1 MNRLFQLLACL
12 LLLAGNSLRSH
23 AAETRAEL
31 TNLAINGGI
40 QDGKARLILEANL
53 RGGGDPNA
61 PTLYATALDHGITV
75 SAQQI
80 QHTAT
85 ATFDLLQ
92 GQPDELL
99 LTLTGPGEIQSVT
112 GEALLDWSVRRETN
126 GLRSLVLRPRKSDK
140 PLPRLTATIVA
151 TAPVAAD
158 VRRQSAP
165 SSLPLLTFSPVH
177 PALSHGHLRITTD
190 PDLDLQTTNTVGIVP
205 LDPRFLP
212 ESLRTPEKPGG
223 PVTLAFRFQ
232 GSAYALS
239 AHIQPADPDA
249 RRVVLRN
256 FQLNGQLDDRTA
268 AFTLTAIASVTD
280 PRGGTVEL
288 LSGSAALADL
298 DAVRDGRIRW
308 ENGRYLGTFD
318 KPGEFPVQLR
328 FNAAVRTSN
337 GWNRVDFRVATATL
351 QPVALAGLP
360 AETQFEFDGA
370 ARPVRT
376 GETFTSHLPPDGTF
390 RLAWKSARP
399 EAEGRLFYAAEMLSQ
414 VTIGPGLMRQVAL
427 LEGKVMQGEMQGL
440 TLDVRGTG
448 NITAVQGLHLL
459 GWELQPGPDANTRR
473 LVLRFNQPRKDGFSL
488 QIQMQAE
495 LPAFPQ
501 SVDAIEIRP
510 QGATRFAGHFRV
522 VNDGAVRLE
531 VLRAAGLSQVAPEQF
546 PESDRTRALLA
557 TAAPQRFV
565 YRFSGADYA
574 LRIQA
579 DNIQPEVSVSQ
590 VLAYHLGETEAS
602 AEAELELDIREAPL
616 REVLVRIPRGFAV
629 ARLTAQ
635 GLSDYFVREPAGEPD
650 SELRLVYAKPI
661 ADRQLIQFRLER
673 NTPLTLTNWTL
684 PRIEVLKA
692 RSTRGHVAVSSDPGL
707 RLTPDRTTGLTDI
720 ATAFFPRKLAGIQS
734 AFRITD
740 PDWQATLRVERLP
753 QSIQADVF
761 HLFSIGEGIAYG
773 SSTMNFFVSGAPVS
787 TFEVSLS
794 DEYFNVEFTGKD
806 LRGNWQRTTN
816 GYRVHL
822 NTPVS
827 GAYTLLA
834 TYERPFKA
842 QGDTLTFTGARPLDA
857 QTEQGHTL
865 VVSAYQFQ
873 VTPSNVSPGLLAL
886 ETAEVPSEYRLFFD
900 APILAAY
907 RYSARPF
914 NLQLSLSPLVQGE
927 TLSLV
932 IDRAALTTRV
942 SKDGEVLT
950 DVRYFIKNRGNP
962 HLRLTL
968 PAGVTLWS
976 ATVNGTTVVPVKDG
990 DASLLPLPQKSDPN
1004 TVQTLDLKLASRS
1017 TDPSRVTAFA
1027 PVAAAPVLLAEW
1039 RIQPDTGRQ
1048 LTYRSGSLTP
1058 AQGFAEPS
1066 ALSVLPHLFSDS
1078 HNRPTLLGILL
1089 LLLTGALACRWS
1101 VQMPNPASSLRRFG
1115 GPFFTAA
1122 FFVFALILGL
1132 QLNHPSPATAQAADT
1147 GLTFLAP
1154 IQQAGSNLHID
1165 LDNRPVNTT
1174 PSFGKAW
1181 PAAFALVAWGLAL
1194 TRNPGFT
1201 RSLAIALG
1209 WTLLAWASLR
1219 LPTDTRPFSLVIA
1232 AFAAIHCVLPAIS
1245 AARRTTSTPPP
1256 PAPTP
1261 TPPDPTPGPSP
1272 TPAAAAALLLG
1283 LSLWA
1288 SSDRLSA
1295 AEPQPALAESIT
1307 HDVRVEEGFA
1317 TATTRIRW
1325 NATRNQS
1332 LPILFDPAVLLRAN
1346 FPTNAL
1352 RLIQAPAGSRRGHHL
1367 LALTNGPVDIDLHFQ
1382 FRTTVRDG
1390 VSGLV
1395 LPTPHGLVNR
1405 LNLTLADLD
1414 VDVSAPDA
1422 VSIDRQNAA
1431 SNATSVRI
1439 ILAPATDPWIA
1450 WRPRSR
1456 DIQREKPV
1464 FYAETTHLF
1473 TPTAGLVEGLHVLQ
1487 IRPAQGQLSELLLD
1501 IPAGA
1506 TITDVADA
1514 NPVPTQAPAA
1524 NGDAQ
1529 QNRPTPAPIVSL
1541 WRFDPDTRRLRITL
1555 APAQSRP
1562 FALVVRS
1569 QIATG
1574 ALPVEQRVEVPT
1586 VVGAAGQVGA
1596 VGIATGNEVQLDSV
1610 TLDTLSPLNLEDYP
1624 AAPVQFLQSRMPGL
1638 GLRRAF
1644 RHTEARGSLTLKA
1657 SAVEPD
1663 IRVETQDTL
1672 SLGEDRTVLASNLK
1686 MTVTR
1691 AGIFRVSFALP
1702 AGLDVESITGPALS
1716 HWTELKSATER
1727 IITLHLKGRTEG
1739 EHPFSINLAGPGTRG
1754 VKSVAVPRLLLRE
1767 ASKQRGQLV
1776 IVPEQGLRL
1785 QVGQRDGVTQL
1796 DPEKAGIR
1804 QKGVLAFRLLQPNWN
1819 LALELEQVDA
1829 WVQVTS
1835 LQHVQVTEAQL
1846 KVTANLRYQIE
1857 NTGLKSLFVRV
1868 PTNATGLRLRGDQV
1882 ADFVAQPNSIT
1893 NGLQLWEVKL
1903 HRRAIGKYDLQA
1915 TWQTPLAEAATN
1927 TVIQG
1932 LLATDAR
1939 LQRGF
1944 VTLQSAGRLQL
1955 STTTLPSA
1963 LQPAEWQSIPRTL
1976 LQDLDTAT
1984 ANLTYRLVEPTFSL
1998 PLGLVRHE
2006 AARLLPARVH
2016 QVTLTSVIS
2025 DEGVMLTQ
2033 ARIEIVPGDK
2043 RLLQLTLP
2051 ADARFWFAFVNQ
2063 NGVYPWRE
2071 QDRILIPLEQ
2081 QSRPDKPTTVEFFYS
2096 SRIGDAASRKLDLA
2110 LNGPKFDLPLE
2121 DITWQVYLNS
2131 KWTLEDW
2138 SGSLQLESTDTGS
2151 TATVDVQS
2159 YLQGEQVQNDAKT
2172 KAAEE
2177 MLQIGNR
2184 LLVEGDPQKARRA
2197 FQNAFGLSTHD
2208 NAFNEDARV
2217 QLHNL
2222 KVQQALVGLNVRQ
2235 AAVAG
2240 ESAPAAGNLRQLR
2253 NRSEANY
2260 TQQEAKDLF
2269 ALNGAADN
2277 ATLEKLAERIIEQQ
2291 DAALP
2296 SPTAIRASIPQQ
2308 GRMLTF
2314 KRSVQVETW
2323 TDLNLHLAARSA
2335 NAPNHVGRFASF
2347 AALALSLTALVRFT
2361 RPPKM

>member
-1 MNRLFQLLACL
+1 M
-12 LLLAGNSLRSH
+12 
-23 AAETRAEL
+23 
-31 TNLAINGGI
+31 
-40 QDGKARLILEANL
+40 
-53 RGGGDPNA
+53 
-61 PTLYATALDHGITV
+61 
-75 SAQQI
+75 
-80 QHTAT
+80 
-85 ATFDLLQ
+85 
-92 GQPDELL
+92 
-99 LTLTGPGEIQSVT
+99 
-112 GEALLDWSVRRETN
+112 
-126 GLRSLVLRPRKSDK
+126 
-140 PLPRLTATIVA
+140 
-151 TAPVAAD
+151 
-158 VRRQSAP
+158 
-165 SSLPLLTFSPVH
+165 
-177 PALSHGHLRITTD
+177 
-190 PDLDLQTTNTVGIVP
+190 
-205 LDPRFLP
+205 
-212 ESLRTPEKPGG
+212 
-223 PVTLAFRFQ
+223 
-232 GSAYALS
+232 
-239 AHIQPADPDA
+239 
-249 RRVVLRN
+249 
-256 FQLNGQLDDRTA
+256 
-268 AFTLTAIASVTD
+268 
-280 PRGGTVEL
+280 
-288 LSGSAALADL
+288 
-298 DAVRDGRIRW
+298 
-308 ENGRYLGTFD
+308 
-318 KPGEFPVQLR
+318 
-328 FNAAVRTSN
+328 
-337 GWNRVDFRVATATL
+337 
-351 QPVALAGLP
+351 
-360 AETQFEFDGA
+360 
-370 ARPVRT
+370 RT
-376 GETFTSHLPPDGTF
+376 GETFTSHLPPDGSF

-427 LEGKVMQGEMQGL
+427 IDGTVMQGEMQGL
-440 TLDVRGTG
+440 TLDVRGPG
-448 NITAVQGLHLL
+448 NITAVQGQHLL
-459 GWELQPGPDANTRR
+459 GWELQPGADANTRR
-473 LVLRFNQPRKDGFSL
+473 LVIRFNQPRKDGFSL
-488 QIQMQAE
+488 QVQMQAE

-501 SVDAIEIRP
+501 AVDAIEIRP

-531 VLRAAGLSQVAPEQF
+531 VVRATGLSQVAPEQF

-565 YRFSGADYA
+565 YRFSGAEYA

-579 DNIQPEVSVSQ
+579 DNILPEVSVSQ

-616 REVLVRIPRGFAV
+616 REVLIRIPRGFAV

-673 NTPLTLTNWTL
+673 NSPLALTNWTL

-707 RLTPDRTTGLTDI
+707 RLTPDRTTGLSDI
-720 ATAFFPRKLAGIQS
+720 ATAFFPRKLAGIQA
-734 AFRITD
+734 AFRLTD
-740 PDWQATLRVERLP
+740 PDWQAILRVERLP
-753 QSIQADVF
+753 QSVQADVF

-787 TFEVSLS
+787 SFEVSLS

-914 NLQLSLSPLVQGE
+914 NLQLNLSPLVQGE

-968 PAGVTLWS
+968 PSGVTLWS

-990 DASLLPLPQKSDPN
+990 EASLIPLPQKSDPN

-1017 TDPSRVTAFA
+1017 PTPGRVTAVA

-1039 RIQPDTGRQ
+1039 HIQPDTGRQ
-1048 LTYRSGSLTP
+1048 LTFLKGSLTP
-1058 AQGFAEPS
+1058 ANGFAEDS
-1066 ALSVLPHLFSDS
+1066 AFTRLPALVQDPR
-1078 HNRPTLLGILL
+1078 NWPTLASLL
-1089 LLLTGALACRWS
+1089 VLVLVSACACRWS
-1101 VQMPNPASSLRRFG
+1101 VLMPDPASRLRRFG
-1115 GPFFTAA
+1115 GPLVAILTFI
-1122 FFVFALILGL
+1122 FALIIGL
-1132 QLNHPSPATAQAADT
+1132 ELRHAPPVQQQAIDT

-1165 LDNRPVNTT
+1165 LDNHPVSTS
-1174 PSFGKAW
+1174 PRFGKAW
-1181 PAAFALVAWGLAL
+1181 PAALALIAWIYALTRKPGLRRSLGFAVGWTLVAWA
-1194 TRNPGFT
+1194 T
-1201 RSLAIALG
+1201 
-1209 WTLLAWASLR
+1209 LR
-1219 LPTDTRPFSLVIA
+1219 LPTDTRPFVAVLA
-1232 AFAAIHCVLPAIS
+1232 AFVFSHLVLPAIA
-1245 AARRTTSTPPP
+1245 AARRTSSLTP
-1256 PAPTP
+1256 
-1261 TPPDPTPGPSP
+1261 PPDPTPTSTPSNP
-1272 TPAAAAALLLG
+1272 TTPTDPPAPSGSTPAAAAVALILALG
-1283 LSLWA
+1283 LWNPTT
-1288 SSDRLSA
+1288 RLQA
-1295 AEPQPALAESIT
+1295 AEPQPPLAESIT
-1307 HDVRVEEGFA
+1307 HEVRVEEGFA
-1317 TATTRIRW
+1317 TASTRIRW

-1332 LPILFDPAVLLRAN
+1332 LPVLFDPAVLVRAS

-1352 RLIQAPAGSRRGHHL
+1352 RLIQSPSGARRGHQF
-1367 LALTNGPVDIDLHFQ
+1367 LALQDGPVDIDLTFQ
-1382 FRTTVRDG
+1382 FRSTVRDG
-1390 VSGLV
+1390 VTGFV

-1405 LNLTLADLD
+1405 VNLTLADLD
-1414 VDVSAPDA
+1414 VDVFAADA
-1422 VSIDRQNAA
+1422 VSIDRQSGT
-1431 SNATSVRI
+1431 SNATSARI
-1439 ILAPATDPWIA
+1439 ILAPATDPWIS

-1456 DIQREKPV
+1456 DLQNEKPV
-1464 FYAETTHLF
+1464 FYADTTHLF

-1487 IRPAQGQLSELLLD
+1487 IRPAQGQLSELILS

-1514 NPVPTQAPAA
+1514 NPVPASAA
-1524 NGDAQ
+1524 NNEAK
-1529 QNRPTPAPIVSL
+1529 QNRAPAPIVSL
-1541 WRFDPDTRRLRITL
+1541 WRFDPDSRRLRVTL

-1574 ALPVEQRVEVPT
+1574 ALPIEQRVELPGVN
-1586 VVGAAGQVGA
+1586 GAAGQVGA
-1596 VGIATGNEVQLDSV
+1596 VGIATGNEVQLDNV
-1610 TLDTLSPLNLEDYP
+1610 TPDALAPLNLEDYP
-1624 AAPVQFLQSRMPGL
+1624 AAPVQFLQSRMAGL
-1638 GLRRAF
+1638 ALRRAF

-1686 MTVTR
+1686 LAVTR

-1754 VKSVAVPRLLLRE
+1754 VKSVAVPRLVLRE

-1785 QVGQRDGVTQL
+1785 QVAQREGVTQL

-1819 LALELEQVDA
+1819 LGLELEQVDA

-1846 KVTANLRYQIE
+1846 KFTANLQYQIE
-1857 NTGLKSLFVRV
+1857 NTGLKSLLVRV

-1882 ADFVAQPNSIT
+1882 ADFVAQPNTIT
-1893 NGLQLWEVKL
+1893 NGLQTWEVKL
-1903 HRRAIGKYDLQA
+1903 HRRVIGKYTLQA
-1915 TWQTPLAEAATN
+1915 TWQTPLAESATN
-1927 TVIQG
+1927 TLVQG
-1932 LLATDAR
+1932 ILAADAR

-1955 STTTLPSA
+1955 STTNLPPA
-1963 LQPAEWQSIPRTL
+1963 LQPAEWQSIPRPL

-1984 ANLTYRLVEPTFSL
+1984 ANLTYRLVEPSFSL
-1998 PLGLVRHE
+1998 PVGLVRHE

-2131 KWTLEDW
+2131 KWTLDDW
-2138 SGSLQLESTDTGS
+2138 SGSLQLQSTDTGS
-2151 TATVDVQS
+2151 TAKVDVQS
-2159 YLQGEQVQNDAKT
+2159 YLQGEQVQNIAKT

-2177 MLQIGNR
+2177 MLQMGNR
-2184 LLVEGDPQKARRA
+2184 FLVEGDPQKARRA

-2235 AAVAG
+2235 AAAAG
-2240 ESAPAAGNLRQLR
+2240 ESAPAADNLRQLR

-2260 TQQEAKDLF
+2260 TQQEAKELF

-2277 ATLEKLAERIIEQQ
+2277 ATLQKLAERIIEQQ
-2291 DAALP
+2291 DAAIPAP
-2296 SPTAIRASIPQQ
+2296 SAIRASIPQQ
-2308 GRMLTF
+2308 GRILTF

-2323 TDLNLHLAARSA
+2323 TDLNLRLAARSA
-2335 NAPNHVGRFASF
+2335 NAPNRTGRFAAF
-2347 AALALSLTALVRFT
+2347 AALGLVLTALVRFT
-2361 RPPKM
+2361 RPTSKV

>member
-1 MNRLFQLLACL
+1 MPRLFHLLACF
-12 LLLAGNSLRSH
+12 LLLAGNSLR

-53 RGGGDPNA
+53 RGGGDPTA
-61 PTLYATALDHGITV
+61 PALYATALDHAITV
-75 SAQQI
+75 SAQRI
-80 QHTAT
+80 QHSAT

-92 GQPDELL
+92 GQPDEVL
-99 LTLTGPGEIQSVT
+99 LTLAGPGDIESVT
-112 GEALLDWSVRRETN
+112 GPDLLDWSVRRETN

-140 PLPRLTATIVA
+140 PLPRLTTTI
-151 TAPVAAD
+151 TAVAAD
-158 VRRQSAP
+158 VRRQD
-165 SSLPLLTFSPVH
+165 SLPLLTFSPFH

-190 PDLDLQTTNTVGIVP
+190 PDLDLQATNTVGLVP
-205 LDPRFLP
+205 LEPRFLP

-232 GSAYALS
+232 GSTYAL
-239 AHIQPADPDA
+239 AARIQPADPDA

-256 FQLNGQLDDRTA
+256 FQLNGQLADRTA
-268 AFTLTAIASVTD
+268 AFTLTATARVTD
-280 PRGGTVEL
+280 PRGGTLEL
-288 LSGSAALADL
+288 LSGGAALADL
-298 DAVRDGRIRW
+298 DRTADTHLRW
-308 ENGRYLGTFD
+308 EDGRYLYTFD

-328 FNAAVRTSN
+328 FNAAVRSSN

-440 TLDVRGTG
+440 TLDVRGAG

-531 VLRAAGLSQVAPEQF
+531 VLRATGLSQVAPEQF

-616 REVLVRIPRGFAV
+616 REVLLRIPRGFAV

-692 RSTRGHVAVSSDPGL
+692 RSSRGHVAVSSDPGL
-707 RLTPDRTTGLTDI
+707 RLTPERTTGLTDI

-740 PDWQATLRVERLP
+740 PDWQASLRVERLP

-842 QGDTLTFTGARPLDA
+842 QGETLTFTGARPLDA

-990 DASLLPLPQKSDPN
+990 EASLLPLPQKTDPN

-1017 TDPSRVTAFA
+1017 ADPARVTAVA

-1066 ALSVLPHLFSDS
+1066 AFSVLPHLFSDS
-1078 HNRPTLLGILL
+1078 RNQPTLLAILL
-1089 LLLTGALACRWS
+1089 LLLTGTLACRWS

-1115 GPFFTAA
+1115 GPLFTAA
-1122 FFVFALILGL
+1122 FFVFALVLGL
-1132 QLNHPSPATAQAADT
+1132 QLHHPSPASAQAADA

-1154 IQQAGSNLHID
+1154 IQQAGSHLHID

-1194 TRNPGFT
+1194 TRNPGFI

-1261 TPPDPTPGPSP
+1261 TPTPPDPTPGPSP

-1288 SSDRLSA
+1288 GSDRLQA
-1295 AEPQPALAESIT
+1295 AEPQAAFAESVTQEI
-1307 HDVRVEEGFA
+1307 RVEDGFA

-1332 LPILFDPAVLLRAN
+1332 LPILFDPAVLLRAS

-1352 RLIQAPAGSRRGHHL
+1352 RLVQAPADSRRGQHL
-1367 LALTNGPVDIDLHFQ
+1367 LALQDGPVDIDLTFQ
-1382 FRTTVRDG
+1382 LRTVVRDG
-1390 VSGLV
+1390 VTGIV
-1395 LPTPHGLVNR
+1395 LPTRQGLVNR
-1405 LNLTLADLD
+1405 VNLLLPDLD
-1414 VDVSAPDA
+1414 VDVFSPDA
-1422 VSIDRQNAA
+1422 VSIDRQPTPT
-1431 SNATSVRI
+1431 NATHVRL
-1439 ILAPATDPWIA
+1439 ILAPASDTWIS

-1464 FYAETTHLF
+1464 FYADTTHLF

-1487 IRPAQGQLSELLLD
+1487 IRPAQGQLAELLLD

-1514 NPVPTQAPAA
+1514 TPAPAA
-1524 NGDAQ
+1524 NAEAKQD
-1529 QNRPTPAPIVSL
+1529 RPALTPIVSL
-1541 WRFDPDTRRLRITL
+1541 WRFDPDTRRLRVTL
-1555 APAQSRP
+1555 SPAQSRP

-1596 VGIATGNEVQLDSV
+1596 VGIATGNEVQLDNV
-1610 TLDTLSPLNLEDYP
+1610 TPDALSPLNLEDYP
-1624 AAPVQFLQSRMPGL
+1624 AAPVQYLQSRMPGL

-1702 AGLDVESITGPALS
+1702 AGLDVESITGAALS

-1785 QVGQRDGVTQL
+1785 QVAQRDGVTQL

-1819 LALELEQVDA
+1819 LTLELEQVDA

-1846 KVTANLRYQIE
+1846 KVTANLQYQIE

-1882 ADFVAQPNSIT
+1882 ADFVAQPNTTT
-1893 NGLQLWEVKL
+1893 NGLQTWEVKL
-1903 HRRAIGKYDLQA
+1903 HRRVIGKYHLQA
-1915 TWQTPLAEAATN
+1915 TWQAPLAEAATN
-1927 TVIQG
+1927 TVVQG
-1932 LLATDAR
+1932 LIAADAR

-1955 STTTLPSA
+1955 SATTLPAA
-1963 LQPAEWQSIPRTL
+1963 LQPAEWQSIPRPL

-2121 DITWQVYLNS
+2121 DITWQVYLNA
-2131 KWTLEDW
+2131 KWTLDDW
-2138 SGSLQLESTDTGS
+2138 SGSLQLESTDTGN

-2159 YLQGEQVQNDAKT
+2159 YLQGEQVQNNAKT

-2260 TQQEAKDLF
+2260 TQQEAKELF

-2308 GRMLTF
+2308 GRILTF

-2323 TDLNLHLAARSA
+2323 TDLNLRLTARSA
-2335 NAPNHVGRFASF
+2335 NAPNHVGRLASF
-2347 AALALSLTALVRFT
+2347 AALGLVLTALVRFT
-2361 RPPKM
+2361 RPPKV

>member
-1 MNRLFQLLACL
+1 MIHSMNRLFAFLTGVV
-12 LLLAGNSLRSH
+12 LLAGISLR

-31 TNLAINGGI
+31 TNLSINGGV

-53 RGGGDPNA
+53 TGSGERG
-61 PTLYATALDHGITV
+61 PTLYSTALDHGITV
-75 SAQQI
+75 VPGRIS
-80 QHTAT
+80 HSAT
-85 ATFDLLQ
+85 ATFEILQ

-99 LTLTGPGEIQSVT
+99 LTLTGEGEILRVT
-112 GEALLDWSVRRETN
+112 GDALLDWSVRRETN

-140 PLPRLTATIVA
+140 PLARLTATIMGDEV
-151 TAPVAAD
+151 TRPTSPVAD
-158 VRRQSAP
+158 EVTKLHS
-165 SSLPLLTFSPVH
+165 LLTFSPLH
-177 PALSHGHLRITTD
+177 PALFHGHLRITTD
-190 PDLDLQTTNTVGIVP
+190 PSLDLQPTNTVGLVP
-205 LDPRFLP
+205 IEPRFLP
-212 ESLRTPEKPGG
+212 EALRTPETPGG
-223 PVTLAFRFQ
+223 PVTLAYRFQ
-232 GSAYALS
+232 GSAYTLS
-239 AHIQPADPDA
+239 ALIQPADPDA

-256 FQLNGQLDDRTA
+256 FQLTGQLGEQTA
-268 AFTLTAIASVTD
+268 AFTLTATARVTD
-280 PRGGTVEL
+280 PRGGTLEL
-288 LSGSAALADL
+288 LSGGAALSEL
-298 DAVRDGRIRW
+298 DPSPDSRIRW
-308 ENGRYLGTFD
+308 ADGRFRVTFD
-318 KPGEFPVQLR
+318 KAGEFPVRLR
-328 FNAAVRTSN
+328 FNAAVRSSN
-337 GWNRVDFRVATATL
+337 GWSRVEFKVAPATL
-351 QPVALAGLP
+351 QPVTLTGLP
-360 AETQFEFDGA
+360 AETQFEFTGA

-376 GETFTSHLPPDGTF
+376 GDAFNSHLPPDGTL

-399 EAEGRLFYAAEMLSQ
+399 ETEGRLFYAAEMLSQ
-414 VTIGPGLMRQVAL
+414 ISIGPGLMRQVAL
-427 LEGKVMQGEMQGL
+427 IEGKVMQGEMLGL
-440 TLDVRGTG
+440 TLDVRGPG
-448 NITAVQGLHLL
+448 NITAVQGMHLL
-459 GWELQPGPDANTRR
+459 GWEMQPGADATNR
-473 LVLRFNQPRKDGFSL
+473 LLVIRFNQPRKDGFSL
-488 QIQMQAE
+488 QLQMQAE

-501 SVDAIEIRP
+501 AIDAMEIRP
-510 QGATRFAGHFRV
+510 QGATRFAGHFRI

-531 VLRAAGLSQVAPEQF
+531 IVRAAGLSQVAPEQF

-557 TAAPQRFV
+557 TSAPQRFV
-565 YRFSGADYA
+565 YRFSGADFG

-629 ARLTAQ
+629 ARLNAP
-635 GLSDYFVREPAGEPD
+635 GLSDYFIREPVGEPD
-650 SELRLVYAKPI
+650 AELRLVYGSPI
-661 ADRQLIQFRLER
+661 ADRQVIQFRLER

-692 RSTRGHVAVSSDPGL
+692 RSIRGHVAVSSDPGL
-707 RLTPDRTTGLTDI
+707 RLTPERTRGLTDI
-720 ATAFFPRKLAGIQS
+720 ATAFFPRKIAGIQT

-740 PDWQATLRVERLP
+740 PAWEASLRIERLP

-787 TFEVSLS
+787 SFEVSLS

-857 QTEQGHTL
+857 QSEQGHTL

-873 VTPSNVSPGLLAL
+873 VTPSNVSAGLLAL
-886 ETAEVPSEYRLFFD
+886 ETAEVPAEYRLFFD

-968 PAGVTLWS
+968 PAGITLWS

-990 DASLLPLPQKSDPN
+990 EASLIPLPQRADPN

-1017 TDPSRVTAFA
+1017 PA
-1027 PVAAAPVLLAEW
+1027 PNRIRAIAPIAAVPVLLAEW
-1039 RIQPDTGRQ
+1039 SIQPDTGRQ
-1048 LTYRSGSLTP
+1048 LLYRGGSLTP
-1058 AQGFAEPS
+1058 ANGLVDSS
-1066 ALSVLPHLFSDS
+1066 ALARISGLLSNPRNTPNLF
-1078 HNRPTLLGILL
+1078 TLAALL
-1089 LLLTGALACRWS
+1089 LVAALACRWS
-1101 VQMPNPASSLRRFG
+1101 VRMPNDASQLRRFG
-1115 GPFFTAA
+1115 GPFICLAA
-1122 FFVFALILGL
+1122 FALALFVAMELHHPAPAQPPAASDGL
-1132 QLNHPSPATAQAADT
+1132 A
-1147 GLTFLAP
+1147 FLAP
-1154 IQQAGSNLHID
+1154 IQQAGSALHID
-1165 LDNRPVNTT
+1165 LDNVE
-1174 PSFGKAW
+1174 PSTSPGYGRAW
-1181 PAAFALVAWGLAL
+1181 PAVLALVAWIFAFI
-1194 TRNPGFT
+1194 RPPGILRT
-1201 RSLAIALG
+1201 AMVALG
-1209 WTLLAWASLR
+1209 WTLLAWATLR
-1219 LPTDTRPFSLVIA
+1219 IPVDTRPFFAVLA
-1232 AFAAIHCVLPAIS
+1232 AFAVVHLLLPALA
-1245 AARRTTSTPPP
+1245 AARRAQPS
-1256 PAPTP
+1256 AP
-1261 TPPDPTPGPSP
+1261 TPPDAAPPAPSV
-1272 TPAAAAALLLG
+1272 TGAATAALLLALG
-1283 LSLWA
+1283 TFTPFE
-1288 SSDRLSA
+1288 RTEA
-1295 AEPQPALAESIT
+1295 AEIPLAESVT
-1307 HDVRVEEGFA
+1307 QQVRVEDGFA
-1317 TATTRIRW
+1317 TATARIRW
-1325 NATRNQS
+1325 HATRNQS
-1332 LPILFDPAVLLRAN
+1332 LPILFDPAVLTRAT

-1352 RLIQAPAGSRRGHHL
+1352 RLVQSPAEGRRGHHL
-1367 LALTNGPVDIDLHFQ
+1367 LAQQDGTFDIDLVHQ
-1382 FRTTVRDG
+1382 VHLTQREG
-1390 VSGLV
+1390 VTGFA
-1395 LPTPHGLVNR
+1395 LPTRQGLINR
-1405 LNLTLADLD
+1405 LDLSLADLD
-1414 VDVSAPDA
+1414 AEVLAADA
-1422 VSIDRQNAA
+1422 VSIQRDPAVT
-1431 SNATSVRI
+1431 NATRVQI
-1439 ILAPATDPWIA
+1439 VLGPAADSWIA
-1450 WRPRSR
+1450 WRPRTR
-1456 DIQREKPV
+1456 DVQREKPV
-1464 FYAETTHLF
+1464 FYADTTHLF
-1473 TPTAGLVEGLHVLQ
+1473 TPTAGLVEGVHVLQ

-1501 IPAGA
+1501 IPTGA
-1506 TITDVADA
+1506 TITDVTDA
-1514 NPVPTQAPAA
+1514 AAVAPPAA
-1524 NGDAQ
+1524 ADSKEQRAA
-1529 QNRPTPAPIVSL
+1529 PVPIVSL
-1541 WRFDPDTRRLRITL
+1541 WRFDPDTRRLRVTL
-1555 APAQSRP
+1555 SPAQSRP
-1562 FALVVRS
+1562 FTLVVRS

-1574 ALPVEQRVEVPT
+1574 ALPVEQRVSLPT

-1596 VGIATGNEVQLDSV
+1596 VGIATGNEVQLD
-1610 TLDTLSPLNLEDYP
+1610 TATPDTLAPLNLEDYP
-1624 AAPVQFLQSRMPGL
+1624 AAPVQFLQSRLPGL
-1638 GLRRAF
+1638 TLRRAF
-1644 RHTEARGSLTLKA
+1644 RHTDARGFLTLRA

-1702 AGLDVESITGPALS
+1702 TGLDVESITGPALS
-1716 HWTELKSATER
+1716 HWTELKSAEAR

-1739 EHPFSINLAGPGTRG
+1739 EHPFSINLAGAGTRG
-1754 VKSVAVPRLLLRE
+1754 VKSVTVPRLILRE

-1785 QVGQRDGVTQL
+1785 QVAQREGVTQL

-1804 QKGVLAFRLLQPNWN
+1804 QKGVLAFRLLQSTWS
-1819 LALELEQVDA
+1819 LSLELEQVDA

-1846 KVTANLRYQIE
+1846 KVTANLQYQIE

-1868 PTNATGLRLRGDQV
+1868 PTNATGLRLRGEQV
-1882 ADFVAQPNSIT
+1882 ADFLAQAGSIT

-1903 HRRAIGKYDLQA
+1903 HRRVLGKYLLQA
-1915 TWQTPLAEAATN
+1915 TWQAPIAEAATN
-1927 TVIQG
+1927 TFVQG
-1932 LLATDAR
+1932 ILAADAR

-1944 VTLQSAGRLQL
+1944 VTIQSSGRLQV
-1955 STTTLPSA
+1955 TAATLPAA
-1963 LQPAEWQSIPRTL
+1963 LQPAEWQAIPRPL
-1976 LQDLDTAT
+1976 LQDLNTAT
-1984 ANLTYRLVEPTFSL
+1984 ANLTWRLVEPAFTL
-1998 PLGLVRHE
+1998 QLGLVRHE
-2006 AARLLPARVH
+2006 ATRLLPARVH

-2033 ARIEIVPGDK
+2033 ARLDIVPGDK

-2051 ADARFWFAFVNQ
+2051 PDARFWFAFVNQ
-2063 NGVYPWRE
+2063 NGVWPWRE
-2071 QDRILIPLEQ
+2071 QDKILIPLEQ

-2131 KWTLEDW
+2131 KWTLDDW
-2138 SGSLQLESTDTGS
+2138 SGSLQLQAGDGS
-2151 TATVDVQS
+2151 APGVNVDVQT
-2159 YLQGEQVQNDAKT
+2159 YLQHEQVQNQAKT
-2172 KAAEE
+2172 RAAEE

-2184 LLVEGDPQKARRA
+2184 FLVEGDPQKARRA
-2197 FQNAFGLSTHD
+2197 FQNAYGLSTHD

-2235 AAVAG
+2235 ASVAG
-2240 ESAPAAGNLRQLR
+2240 ESAPAADNLRQLR

-2277 ATLEKLAERIIEQQ
+2277 ATLQRLAERIIEQQ

-2296 SPTAIRASIPQQ
+2296 TPTAIRATIPQQ

-2323 TDLNLHLAARSA
+2323 TDLNLHLTARST
-2335 NAPNHVGRFASF
+2335 NAPSYSGRIT
-2347 AALALSLTALVRFT
+2347 ALALLALALTTVLWVTGAKRDRMT
-2361 RPPKM
+2361 G

>member
-1 MNRLFQLLACL
+1 L
-12 LLLAGNSLRSH
+12 
-23 AAETRAEL
+23 
-31 TNLAINGGI
+31 
-40 QDGKARLILEANL
+40 
-53 RGGGDPNA
+53 
-61 PTLYATALDHGITV
+61 
-75 SAQQI
+75 
-80 QHTAT
+80 
-85 ATFDLLQ
+85 
-92 GQPDELL
+92 
-99 LTLTGPGEIQSVT
+99 
-112 GEALLDWSVRRETN
+112 
-126 GLRSLVLRPRKSDK
+126 
-140 PLPRLTATIVA
+140 
-151 TAPVAAD
+151 
-158 VRRQSAP
+158 
-165 SSLPLLTFSPVH
+165 
-177 PALSHGHLRITTD
+177 
-190 PDLDLQTTNTVGIVP
+190 
-205 LDPRFLP
+205 
-212 ESLRTPEKPGG
+212 
-223 PVTLAFRFQ
+223 
-232 GSAYALS
+232 
-239 AHIQPADPDA
+239 
-249 RRVVLRN
+249 
-256 FQLNGQLDDRTA
+256 
-268 AFTLTAIASVTD
+268 
-280 PRGGTVEL
+280 
-288 LSGSAALADL
+288 
-298 DAVRDGRIRW
+298 
-308 ENGRYLGTFD
+308 
-318 KPGEFPVQLR
+318 
-328 FNAAVRTSN
+328 
-337 GWNRVDFRVATATL
+337 
-351 QPVALAGLP
+351 
-360 AETQFEFDGA
+360 
-370 ARPVRT
+370 
-376 GETFTSHLPPDGTF
+376 
-390 RLAWKSARP
+390 
-399 EAEGRLFYAAEMLSQ
+399 
-414 VTIGPGLMRQVAL
+414 
-427 LEGKVMQGEMQGL
+427 
-440 TLDVRGTG
+440 
-448 NITAVQGLHLL
+448 
-459 GWELQPGPDANTRR
+459 
-473 LVLRFNQPRKDGFSL
+473 
-488 QIQMQAE
+488 
-495 LPAFPQ
+495 
-501 SVDAIEIRP
+501 
-510 QGATRFAGHFRV
+510 
-522 VNDGAVRLE
+522 
-531 VLRAAGLSQVAPEQF
+531 
-546 PESDRTRALLA
+546 
-557 TAAPQRFV
+557 
-565 YRFSGADYA
+565 
-574 LRIQA
+574 
-579 DNIQPEVSVSQ
+579 
-590 VLAYHLGETEAS
+590 
-602 AEAELELDIREAPL
+602 
-616 REVLVRIPRGFAV
+616 
-629 ARLTAQ
+629 
-635 GLSDYFVREPAGEPD
+635 
-650 SELRLVYAKPI
+650 
-661 ADRQLIQFRLER
+661 
-673 NTPLTLTNWTL
+673 
-684 PRIEVLKA
+684 
-692 RSTRGHVAVSSDPGL
+692 
-707 RLTPDRTTGLTDI
+707 
-720 ATAFFPRKLAGIQS
+720 
-734 AFRITD
+734 
-740 PDWQATLRVERLP
+740 
-753 QSIQADVF
+753 
-761 HLFSIGEGIAYG
+761 
-773 SSTMNFFVSGAPVS
+773 
-787 TFEVSLS
+787 
-794 DEYFNVEFTGKD
+794 
-806 LRGNWQRTTN
+806 
-816 GYRVHL
+816 
-822 NTPVS
+822 
-827 GAYTLLA
+827 
-834 TYERPFKA
+834 
-842 QGDTLTFTGARPLDA
+842 
-857 QTEQGHTL
+857 
-865 VVSAYQFQ
+865 
-873 VTPSNVSPGLLAL
+873 PGLL
-886 ETAEVPSEYRLFFD
+886 SD
-900 APILAAY
+900 ARNQPT
-907 RYSARPF
+907 
-914 NLQLSLSPLVQGE
+914 LVGM
-927 TLSLV
+927 
-932 IDRAALTTRV
+932 
-942 SKDGEVLT
+942 G
-950 DVRYFIKNRGNP
+950 
-962 HLRLTL
+962 
-968 PAGVTLWS
+968 
-976 ATVNGTTVVPVKDG
+976 
-990 DASLLPLPQKSDPN
+990 
-1004 TVQTLDLKLASRS
+1004 
-1017 TDPSRVTAFA
+1017 
-1027 PVAAAPVLLAEW
+1027 VLL
-1039 RIQPDTGRQ
+1039 
-1048 LTYRSGSLTP
+1048 L
-1058 AQGFAEPS
+1058 
-1066 ALSVLPHLFSDS
+1066 V
-1078 HNRPTLLGILL
+1078 
-1089 LLLTGALACRWS
+1089 GAFACRWS
-1101 VQMPNPASSLRRFG
+1101 VRMPNPTSRVRRFG
-1115 GPFFTAA
+1115 GPLMAVAA
-1122 FFVFALILGL
+1122 FAFAIALGL
-1132 QLNHPSPATAQAADT
+1132 QLHHPAPAPQQAIDT

-1165 LDNRPVNTT
+1165 LDNRPVSSS
-1174 PSFGKAW
+1174 PRFSKAW
-1181 PAAFALVAWGLAL
+1181 PAALALVAWIFAL
-1194 TRNPGFT
+1194 TRGAGLT

-1209 WTLLAWASLR
+1209 WTFLAWAALR
-1219 LPTDTRPFSLVIA
+1219 IPGDTRPFTLVIA
-1232 AFAAIHCVLPAIS
+1232 AFAAIHLVLPALA
-1245 AARRTTSTPPP
+1245 AARRTSSTPPP
-1256 PAPTP
+1256 SNPTPTP
-1261 TPPDPTPGPSP
+1261 TPPDATPGPSP
-1272 TPAAAAALLLG
+1272 TAAAAALLLG
-1283 LSLWA
+1283 LGLW
-1288 SSDRLSA
+1288 SSPQRLEA
-1295 AEPQPALAESIT
+1295 ATTPTALAESIT

-1332 LPILFDPAVLLRAN
+1332 LPILFDPAVLIRAN

-1352 RLIQAPAGSRRGHHL
+1352 RLIQAPTESRRGHQL
-1367 LALTNGPVDIDLHFQ
+1367 LALTNGTVDIDLTFQ

-1405 LNLTLADLD
+1405 VNLTLADLD
-1414 VDVSAPDA
+1414 VDVFAPDA
-1422 VSIDRQNAA
+1422 VSIDRQNST
-1431 SNATSVRI
+1431 SNSTSVRI
-1439 ILAPATDPWIA
+1439 ILAPGTDPWIF

-1456 DIQREKPV
+1456 DLQNEKPL
-1464 FYAETTHLF
+1464 FYADTTHLF

-1514 NPVPTQAPAA
+1514 NPAPAPAPAA
-1524 NGDAQ
+1524 NIDAK

-1610 TLDTLSPLNLEDYP
+1610 VLDALSPLNLEDYP
-1624 AAPVQFLQSRMPGL
+1624 AAPVQYLQSRMPGL
-1638 GLRRAF
+1638 ALRRAF

-1663 IRVETQDTL
+1663 IRIETQDTL

-1716 HWTELKSATER
+1716 HWTELKSTTER

-1754 VKSVAVPRLLLRE
+1754 VKSVAVPRLVLRE

-1819 LALELEQVDA
+1819 LALDLEQVDA

-1915 TWQTPLAEAATN
+1915 TWQAPLAEAATN

-1932 LLATDAR
+1932 ILATDAR

-1955 STTTLPSA
+1955 TTTTLPTA
-1963 LQPAEWQSIPRTL
+1963 LQPAEWQSIPRPL

-1984 ANLTYRLVEPTFSL
+1984 ANLTYRLVEPNFSL

-2081 QSRPDKPTTVEFFYS
+2081 QSRADKPTTVEFFYS

-2138 SGSLQLESTDTGS
+2138 SGSLQLQSTDTGS

-2159 YLQGEQVQNDAKT
+2159 YLQGEQVQNQAKT

-2177 MLQIGNR
+2177 MLQMGNR
-2184 LLVEGDPQKARRA
+2184 FLVEGDPQKARRA

-2222 KVQQALVGLNVRQ
+2222 KVQQALVGLNIGQ

-2260 TQQEAKDLF
+2260 TQQEAKELF

-2323 TDLNLHLAARSA
+2323 IDLNLRLAARST
-2335 NAPNHVGRFASF
+2335 NAPNRVGRFAAF
-2347 AALALSLTALVRFT
+2347 AALGLVLTALVRFT
-2361 RPPKM
+2361 RPTAKE